1 MTALTSAALAAA
13 HQEFES
19 ALPVLHKNFRYL
31 LRRRWRDR
39 DDLLAEAVAC
49 AWKAWRGL
57 IAKGR
62 DPVAVG
68 LSGIAAFAIRHTLK
82 GRQIGRGRNG
92 GGRHKMDVQHRRA
105 QNSAATRSSPT
116 TPARPC
122 GATTGR
128 RPGSDWVA
136 TDHRMGPAEAA
147 AFRIDYPAWLASLP
161 ERRRL
166 TAELLAEG
174 HGTLDV
180 AHQIG
185 VSPPAISQ
193 ARLWLEKSWRDFEQ
207 GATAN

>member
-19 ALPVLHKNFRYL
+19 ALPALHKNFRYL

-49 AWKAWRGL
+49 SWKAWRGL
-57 IAKGR
+57 VAKGR

-82 GRQIGRGRNG
+82 GRQIGRGCNG

-105 QNSAATRSSPT
+105 QELGGYTVISYDSGETVRSDYGPAAWR
-116 TPARPC
+116 
-122 GATTGR
+122 
-128 RPGSDWVA
+128 DWVA

-147 AFRIDYPAWLASLP
+147 AFRIDYSAWLASLP

-193 ARLWLEKSWRDFEQ
+193 ARLWLEQSWRDFEQ